1 MLGKQNACVL
11 LSQGDWRAGRGWL
24 AALCSNLMR
33 NRGVKS
39 GRGGLEM
46 VAMTGRAARSDMT
59 DAVAVLARL
68 MWKWLWVQR

>member
-1 MLGKQNACVL
+1 
-11 LSQGDWRAGRGWL
+11 
-24 AALCSNLMR
+24 MR